1 MYGLEILRER
11 VDRGAGYGLGISLE
25 RGLTEEYFIIL
36 RSLEREITE
45 EQVYGLGISL
55 ERGLTEEQVIILRSL
70 ERGITVEQVYGL
82 EILAGRINI
91 GAGNVII
98 WTEIRWGAGG
108 SCP

>member
-1 MYGLEILRER
+1 MYGLEILRKR
-11 VDRGAGYGLGISLE
+11 VDRGAG
-25 RGLTEEYFIIL
+25 
-36 RSLEREITE
+36 
-45 EQVYGLGISL
+45 YGLGISL

-70 ERGITVEQVYGL
+70 EGEITVEQVYGL

-98 WTEIRWGAGG
+98 WTEIRWVAGG